1 METNGRYAHAD
12 AGMSRTASSGGTI
25 LIRHGL
31 EHEHLRYGPA
41 FFLFRRRVHAVGLRV
56 DRKAVNLRLHGKILQ
71 LSEMGRIVHLE
82 PEMAPLEHAT

>member
-1 METNGRYAHAD
+1 MGHR
-12 AGMSRTASSGGTI
+12 
-25 LIRHGL
+25 L

-82 PEMAPLEHAT
+82 TEMAPLEHAT